1 MRPLQLSMQAFGP
14 YAGMETIDF
23 TVLQNKRMF
32 LISGKTGSGKTTIFD
47 GISFALYGK
56 ASGEDRVG
64 PELRSHFAA
73 DDCPTEVSLSFSLR
87 QKNYYI
93 WRAPQQE
100 KKKARGDGFTTIGAK
115 AELYEMKSD
124 GSRVL
129 LGSNVREVDEQ
140 IKDLMQMDFHQFR
153 QILMI
158 PQGEFR
164 KLLTSDSKDK
174 EVIMQRLFHTET
186 YKRIEEKLKEKAQE
200 SKLKIEGTLS
210 EREQWLRDINVVMNE
225 ELQIEIAAESI
236 HYDKVHELLLAEIE
250 AMTDK
255 LQKEKE
261 EVEKK
266 QIERDQLQA
275 ALLRGE
281 QIVQQ
286 FELKAQLEKQKQ
298 ELTAKLE
305 WVKTLESSIENAR
318 KAERLLQQEEVCV
331 RLKKDE
337 TQIESLKK
345 EETQKRESSQQMM
358 QVLEAKIEKLKENE
372 PHKKKIA
379 NELMQLEGLRKEME
393 SLQKVQERF
402 TELESKQQLA
412 KQEKIESEKQ
422 LITEKEK
429 VSAGQKK
436 EKELHQ
442 KQLAVYEIKAQGKA
456 LVDALKK
463 MEHTQILIESIGKL
477 DISIVAKSAELDKLE
492 AKYNEETAQVEE
504 LEQKWNDQQAKILA
518 HSLTDG
524 APCPV
529 CGSTEHPK
537 RAEFTEEATF
547 DPNLLKMYKE
557 NKKKSEIKLFEV
569 KNEYATLVNKRDY
582 EQSVAE
588 EQLKELQEFNADI
601 TRELLKNYMEDTR
614 SQILTLKQQLA
625 DNETVQKELETLQST
640 METAQAL
647 VIQLEER
654 NRKAVENEHQIS
666 QELLEIKSQL
676 IFIQKSLPED
686 IRSFEQYEKK
696 SSSLKAELQHFEQ
709 AWEKTQKDYQDI
721 KVVYNTT
728 LGKLESLD
736 QQLAEIQKSLKQ
748 ERELFLEQLKT
759 EGFDTYQ
766 SYEQAKLSHDQIKD
780 FEQKVRSYFE
790 EVRSVTDRIED
801 LNQILKGVEMPDLEA
816 LKAKAEAHELILK
829 QVQEQ
834 VSTLSYQLQRN
845 ETILEKVTKLTEQI
859 RDHENQYK
867 IIGELAAISRGQNTY
882 RLSFERFV
890 LAAFLDDILK
900 VANGRLKNMT
910 SGRYMLVRK
919 SDRSKGNVQS
929 GLELLVYDQ
938 YTGQE
943 RHVKTLSGGES
954 FKASLALALGLA
966 DVVQQYAG
974 GVSLETLFI
983 DEGFGTLDPESLD
996 QAIETLF
1003 ELQDNGRLVGI
1014 ISHVPELKERIDARL
1029 DIIATQTGSTTRF
1042 NIESSV
1048 V

>member
-1 MRPLQLSMQAFGP
+1 MRPLQLTMQAFGP
-14 YAGMETIDF
+14 YAGQETVDF

-64 PELRSHFAA
+64 PELRSHFAE
-73 DDCPTEVSLSFSLR
+73 DDCPTEVSLTFTLR

-100 KKKARGDGFTTIGAK
+100 KKKSRGDGFTTIGAK
-115 AELYEMKSD
+115 AELYEVKPD

-140 IKDLMQMDFHQFR
+140 IKELMQMDFHQFK

-200 SKLKIEGTLS
+200 WKLKIEGTLA
-210 EREQWLRDINVVMNE
+210 EREQWLRDVNVVINE
-225 ELQIEIAAESI
+225 ELKEEIESENI
-236 HYDKVHELLLAEIE
+236 HYDKVYELLAAEIE
-250 AMTDK
+250 AIRDK
-255 LQKEKE
+255 LLQEKE
-261 EVEKK
+261 EFEKK
-266 QIERDQLQA
+266 QVERDHLQA

-281 QIVQQ
+281 QIVEQ
-286 FELKAQLEKQKQ
+286 FKHKTQLEKQKQ
-298 ELTAKLE
+298 ELDAKLE
-305 WVKTLESSIENAR
+305 WVQSLERSIENAR
-318 KAERLLQQEEVCV
+318 KAERLFKQEEVCV
-331 RLKKDE
+331 RLKK
-337 TQIESLKK
+337 
-345 EETQKRESSQQMM
+345 EETQVESFKKEQTEKRDSYLHMM
-358 QVLEAKIEKLKENE
+358 QELEAKIEKLKENE
-372 PHKKKIA
+372 PYQKKLT
-379 NELMQLEGLRKEME
+379 NEILQLEGLRKEME

-402 TELESKQQLA
+402 IELQVKEKVA
-412 KQEKIESEKQ
+412 KQEKLEIEKQ
-422 LITEKEK
+422 LKAEKEK
-429 VSAGQKK
+429 VSDGQKK

-442 KQLAVYEIKAQGKA
+442 KQLAIFEIKAQGKA

-463 MEHTQILIESIGKL
+463 MENTQKLINSIGNL
-477 DISIVAKSAELDKLE
+477 ELSIAAKKSELEKLE
-492 AKYNEETAQVEE
+492 VQYNKETAEIE
-504 LEQKWNDQQAKILA
+504 ALEQEWNHQQARILA

-537 RAEFTEEATF
+537 KAEFTEEDTF
-547 DPNLLKMYKE
+547 DSNEFKLYKE
-557 NKKKSEIKLFEV
+557 NKKKTEDKLFKV
-569 KNEYATLVNKRDY
+569 KNEYSVLVNKRDY
-582 EQSVAE
+582 EQSLVK
-588 EQLKELQEFNADI
+588 EQLKELQEFQVNITQESLQHHIAE
-601 TRELLKNYMEDTR
+601 TRE
-614 SQILTLKQQLA
+614 QIRELKQQLT
-625 DNETVQKELETLQST
+625 DTETVQKQLETLQDSI
-640 METAQAL
+640 EKSQAL
-647 VIQLEER
+647 VVQLEESS
-654 NRKAVENEHQIS
+654 RKAIETDHQIS

-676 IFIQKSLPED
+676 NFIQKSLPED
-686 IRSFEQYEKK
+686 IQSFEEYEKK
-696 SSSLKAELQHFEQ
+696 LNSLKAKLNQIEQ
-709 AWEKTQKDYQDI
+709 EWEKTQKAYQDI
-721 KVVYNTT
+721 KGYYNTT

-736 QQLAEIQKSLKQ
+736 VQLAEIQKSLKQ
-748 ERELFLEQLKT
+748 ERELFLEQLKA
-759 EGFDTYQ
+759 EGFETYQ
-766 SYEQAKLSHDQIKD
+766 VYEQSKMNPDQTKD
-780 FEQKVRSYFE
+780 YEQKVRYYWE
-790 EVRSVTDRIED
+790 EIRSVTDRLED
-801 LNQILKGVEMPDLEA
+801 LNRILKDVKMPDLAE
-816 LKAKAEAHELILK
+816 LKAKAEAHEQILK
-829 QVQEQ
+829 HAQDK

-845 ETILEKVTKLTEQI
+845 ETILDKASKLTEQI
-859 RDHENQYK
+859 REHENQYK
-867 IIGELAAISRGQNTY
+867 IIGELADISRGQNTY

-910 SGRYMLVRK
+910 SGRYMLIRK
-919 SDRSKGNVQS
+919 PDRSKGNVQS

-1003 ELQDNGRLVGI
+1003 ELQGNGRLVGI

-1042 NIESSV
+1042 NIESPV